1 MFEIIRDE
9 INKVSRDRIQV
20 RLTQRS
26 GGIAWDVDVN
36 DQAVA
41 GGFAPSAQQAILTI
55 DAVRRLWGA
64 A

>member
-20 RLTQRS
+20 RLAQRN
-26 GGIAWDVDVN
+26 GGVAWDVDVN
-36 DQAVA
+36 DLHVA
-41 GGFAPSAQQAILTI
+41 GGFAPSAQQAILTV

-64 A
+64 